1 MTTET
6 TRSSYGLDAVTVEQA
21 MHPGVLTCAPE
32 TPLREVAIAMAR
44 YRIHAV
50 VVYAEPEESD
60 EATLVWGVVSDADL
74 VGAAALNDVDGRTA
88 GQAARTPL
96 VTVRREDTLR
106 HACELMT
113 ERDVTHAVV
122 ISSYSERPL
131 GVVSALDVARA
142 LALEPRTS
150 HQ

>member
-1 MTTET
+1 MTSTPT
-6 TRSSYGLDAVTVEQA
+6 STYGLETVTVEQA

-60 EATLVWGVVSDADL
+60 EATLVWDVVSDTDL
-74 VGAAALNDVDGRTA
+74 VAAAAADDIDGRTA
-88 GQAARTPL
+88 GEAARTPL

-106 HACELMT
+106 QACQLMT
-113 ERDVTHAVV
+113 ERHVTHAVV

-142 LALEPRTS
+142 LALEPRAR